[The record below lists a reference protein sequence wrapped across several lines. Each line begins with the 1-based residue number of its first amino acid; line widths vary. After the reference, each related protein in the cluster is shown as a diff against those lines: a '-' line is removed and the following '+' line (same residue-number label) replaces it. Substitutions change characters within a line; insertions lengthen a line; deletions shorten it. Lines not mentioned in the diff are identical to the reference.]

1 MMVMKMNEY
10 LLTDNDNERMMN
22 MKNIGIVTE
31 SARGITSISI
41 DDEFLKR
48 RKIFFNDSVNSETC
62 AALLKQLMFLEEDDN
77 TSEVTIYINS
87 PGGAVNSGLAVY
99 DYIRLMKSPV
109 KTVCTGICASMGSIL
124 FLAGD
129 KREMLP
135 HTELMMHDPS
145 YSNSSLDGV
154 KPNQIAELLESILKT
169 RDTIVEIISERT
181 GLSREEVLK
190 ITARDSY
197 FKAEE
202 ALKIGAATAII
213 TEL

>member
-1 MMVMKMNEY
+1 
-10 LLTDNDNERMMN
+10 
-22 MKNIGIVTE
+22 
-31 SARGITSISI
+31 
-41 DDEFLKR
+41 
-48 RKIFFNDSVNSETC
+48 
-62 AALLKQLMFLEEDDN
+62 
-77 TSEVTIYINS
+77 
-87 PGGAVNSGLAVY
+87 
-99 DYIRLMKSPV
+99 
-109 KTVCTGICASMGSIL
+109 MGSIL

-129 KREMLP
+129 NREMLP

-213 TEL
+213 TELRFSFV